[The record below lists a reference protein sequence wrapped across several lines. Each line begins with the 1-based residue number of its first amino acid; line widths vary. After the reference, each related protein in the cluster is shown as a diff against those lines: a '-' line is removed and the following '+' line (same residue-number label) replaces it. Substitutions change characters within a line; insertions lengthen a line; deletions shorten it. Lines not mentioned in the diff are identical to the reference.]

1 MGVAVPLTLL
11 PARGTLLLLM
21 GCLFQTLYDGFC
33 LVLLLLIL
41 SNLQLSFEGLLLF

>member
-1 MGVAVPLTLL
+1 MGLGVPLTLL

-33 LVLLLLIL
+33 LVL